1 MPNYTRDQPK
11 EVSLPVR
18 LPLIGIPNQRGSSP
32 NEDSRLINGY
42 VEMGQDDVL
51 RIVKRPG
58 LTLYRTL
65 TGYGAGLN
73 GTRAVVVT
81 AIEGGYTAKLY
92 DGDTLAGSW
101 SVAGSSL
108 LAHRPW
114 SMEVVSEGVEDTALV
129 LHNTCNIWT
138 YGSAGTGAMW
148 YLPFEGQAE
157 GPLTCGIT
165 NGSAVVTTADTFTLT
180 AYSTVAGTG
189 IPVDAF
195 IESIDSPT
203 QFTLSAVATATNAAA
218 ALSFTLGGPPRRA
231 NISGTATITGTAHTI
246 PQLAHGIADL
256 NKSTYLLTYRALVA
270 GSDIDDPRAWN
281 PLNSIY
287 AYAEQDSAI
296 AIAKQ
301 LSYIVAF
308 KSQSTEFFRDVGAS
322 PGSPLER
329 LEGLRL
335 SVGCLNGAT
344 VADIDGTLLWC
355 SQTESGLKSVW
366 RLRDTKADE
375 IASPAVRRA
384 LEALTPT
391 YAISFSVAGH
401 TFYVMT
407 DSEAGVS
414 LVYDLT
420 SQLWSYWNA
429 LGETYFPFISATNQ
443 GSTTYLQHESNG
455 KIYTLDPDALDDDG
469 TDITMDIYPPQ
480 FDANMRVS
488 KFVARMYVIAD
499 QTADSILQVRSSES
513 DQADGSWSNWRE
525 FDLSK
530 GKPDLYDC
538 GSFTK
543 RFYHFRHS
551 GATRCR
557 LTAVE
562 MDLLPGTL

>member
-1 MPNYTRDQPK
+1 MPNYTREQPK

-51 RIVKRPG
+51 RVVKRPG
-58 LTLYRTL
+58 LTLTRTL
-65 TGYGAGLN
+65 SGYGGGIYGDYSVLVQ
-73 GTRAVVVT
+73 AV
-81 AIEGGYTAKLY
+81 EGGYAARLY
-92 DGDTLAGSW
+92 DGSTLLGGLAGI
-101 SVAGSSL
+101 AGSTL
-108 LAHRPW
+108 LGYRPF
-114 SMEVVSEGVEDTALV
+114 SFQLVSTGAESTDLF
-129 LHNTCNIWT
+129 LHNNLNAWT
-138 YGSAGTGAMW
+138 YNETDGLR
-148 YLPFEGQAE
+148 YLPFEGATV
-157 GPLTCGIT
+157 GPLSCATT
-165 NGSAVVTTADTFTLT
+165 NTSPVVTTASTSALT
-180 AYSTVAGTG
+180 AYSAVTGAG
-189 IPVDAF
+189 IPASTF
-195 IESIDSPT
+195 IESVDSAT
-203 QFTLSAVATATNAAA
+203 QFTMSAAA
-218 ALSFTLGGPPRRA
+218 AATSAAVDLSFVLGGPPKRDGVT
-231 NISGTATITGTAHTI
+231 GTATTDGGLHSI
-246 PQLAHGIADL
+246 PQLAHGVVDL
-256 NKSTYLLTYRALVA
+256 NKATYLFTYRTLIA

-443 GSTTYLQHESNG
+443 GSITYLQHESNG